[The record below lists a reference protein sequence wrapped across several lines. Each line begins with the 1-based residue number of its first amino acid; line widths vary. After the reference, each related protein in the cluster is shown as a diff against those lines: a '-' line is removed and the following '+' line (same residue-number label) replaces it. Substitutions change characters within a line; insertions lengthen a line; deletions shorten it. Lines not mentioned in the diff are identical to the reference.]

1 VIRFLVLHGPNLNLL
16 GVREPEVYGRISFDD
31 LNRRIKDRARDLGI
45 EARILQSNSEGELI
59 DAIHDALSWADGII
73 INPGAYT
80 HYSYAIRDALA
91 AVRLPCVEVHISN
104 VHARDD
110 FRQRSVVA
118 PVVTGQVIG
127 FGGSGYVLALEALK
141 ALVEESHR

>member
-1 VIRFLVLHGPNLNLL
+1 MIRFLVLHGPNLNLL

-104 VHARDD
+104 VHARDE
-110 FRQRSVVA
+110 FRQHSVVA